1 MSEAAL
7 APAPE
12 VSAPEFDSSGLMDA
26 ISTHNEQQS
35 SSQSPGPKPKGQ
47 DKPAEVKPS
56 AEQKAP
62 ARRPWETKVDETPV
76 EEVEK
81 AAPESEPEVE
91 EAPAHLDA
99 KAKVAWGELRK
110 SQKQLNELQPKYQ
123 AMEKELAELRSA
135 QTKMSPEVEAELT
148 ELRQLRAAHAI
159 ETTPEWR
166 ESVMQPWEQHTQRLK
181 DVADFAKVD
190 VNPLLA
196 IIDEPNRLQRNR
208 MVREILGKSTEEL
221 SETDIQE
228 AVSAINDLI
237 PVDAKARELKKQSLD
252 IQNGLQGR
260 EKAQSEQQKQAIQQK
275 LDQASNEM
283 LTQMKATFSAVKLFD
298 NPEVA
303 KLVQE
308 ARPVDVSD
316 DPMMAAYQSQAGAIL
331 PAVID
336 MLNTERKA
344 HAEARKILAARGKL
358 STQTNGAPVISSKE
372 QEIDSE
378 TDLAQTLRREG
389 HMR

>member
-12 VSAPEFDSSGLMDA
+12 ASAPEFDSSGLMDA

-35 SSQSPGPKPKGQ
+35 SSQSPSPKSKSQ
-47 DKPAEVKPS
+47 DKPAEVKPTT
-56 AEQKAP
+56 EQKAP

-81 AAPESEPEVE
+81 APEPEPEVE

-135 QTKMSPEVEAELT
+135 QTKMSPEVEAELA

-190 VNPLLA
+190 VNPLMA

-283 LTQMKATFSAVKLFD
+283 FTQMKATFSAVKLFD
-298 NPEVA
+298 NPELA

-308 ARPVDVSD
+308 ARPADASRD
-316 DPMMAAYQSQAGAIL
+316 SMMAAYQSQSGAIL

-336 MLNTERKA
+336 MLNSERKA
-344 HAEARKILAARGKL
+344 HAETRKILAARGKL